1 MIVQKEAKDSI
12 LLALT
17 RKTDYALVAMVA
29 LAESAPGSRSAR
41 DLSDSLLLP
50 AAALRNILKDLA
62 RAGLLESTQGS
73 AGGYRL
79 PVPAD
84 RVTLASIVRAIEGP
98 VRLVPCCT
106 PGVPADAEACR
117 REDSC
122 RIKSVVRT
130 LNDRLAGF
138 LAEVTLAD
146 LLAETSTPGADR
158 ASAAEVYSDTPA
170 ESHHKNPANRAHAVR
185 LELTRSAST

>member
-1 MIVQKEAKDSI
+1 M
-12 LLALT
+12 LALT

-41 DLSDSLLLP
+41 DLSDRLRLP

-79 PVPAD
+79 AVPAD
-84 RVTLASIVRAIEGP
+84 RVALASIVRAIEGP

-106 PGVPADAEACR
+106 PGVPADADACR

-146 LLAETSTPGADR
+146 LLTETATPGADR
-158 ASAAEVYSDTPA
+158 ASADDSGAGA
-170 ESHHKNPANRAHAVR
+170 ESHHNQPTSRSRAVR

>member
-1 MIVQKEAKDSI
+1 M
-12 LLALT
+12 LALT

-41 DLSDSLLLP
+41 DLSARLRLP

-79 PVPAD
+79 AVPAD
-84 RVTLASIVRAIEGP
+84 RIALASIVRAIEGP

-106 PGVPADAEACR
+106 PGQPAESDACL

-122 RIKSVVRT
+122 RIKSVVRQ

-138 LAEVTLAD
+138 LSEVTIAD
-146 LLAETSTPGADR
+146 LLDGALHGERETTAAA
-158 ASAAEVYSDTPA
+158 ASHALLALPASDHPQP
-170 ESHHKNPANRAHAVR
+170 SNRARAIP
-185 LELTRSAST
+185 LELIRSATP